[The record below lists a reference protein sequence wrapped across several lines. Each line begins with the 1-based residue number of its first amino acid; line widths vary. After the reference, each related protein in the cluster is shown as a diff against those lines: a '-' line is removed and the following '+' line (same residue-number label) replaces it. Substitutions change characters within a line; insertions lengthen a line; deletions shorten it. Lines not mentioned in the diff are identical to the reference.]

1 MRLGTR
7 YTFICAAL
15 YMNQTQLR
23 GANHSPLFS
32 TFDIIQYLRQHWNAF
47 RHQKFGRL
55 HYSSRSDS
63 QYFEQLCLIHWA
75 RHMESPP
82 GYRMHNYNMCRK
94 RRPSGK
100 GMPVKKREILHYK
113 LSLQTLPNPQR
124 YPAEWLLPRSALHFN
139 KKEEKRKRR
148 NKNSHLLC
156 FSSS

>member
-1 MRLGTR
+1 
-7 YTFICAAL
+7 
-15 YMNQTQLR
+15 
-23 GANHSPLFS
+23 
-32 TFDIIQYLRQHWNAF
+32 
-47 RHQKFGRL
+47 
-55 HYSSRSDS
+55 
-63 QYFEQLCLIHWA
+63 
-75 RHMESPP
+75 
-82 GYRMHNYNMCRK
+82 MCRK

-156 FSSS
+156 FSSSQTNPQKPMKTQPAPISAGQGSMKLLIKQSATIEVGRASDCPTLGGGGVNIVRRGGELIHHIVLFQDPPSVTQCYQYDHAC